1 MSSDV
6 VTRGT
11 LIVVSAPSGAGKS
24 SLVDRVIGKVD
35 RLRYSVSWTTRAP
48 RSRESDGVDY
58 RYVSLAEFSAMRDED
73 GFLEWAEVH
82 GHLYGTPR
90 EPVEATLSEGCD
102 LILDI
107 DIQGAA
113 QVRQQMPEAVS
124 VFIMPPN
131 RQVLEA
137 RLHSRDQN
145 SPSEIERRLRNATVE
160 IRSAPAFDYVIVN
173 NDLDQAAAAL
183 EAIILVQR
191 QRYDRMKQVA
201 LEIVETFGG
210 ESFHA

>member
-1 MSSDV
+1 MSSEIV
-6 VTRGT
+6 SRGS

-24 SLVDRVIGKVD
+24 SLVDRVVTRVS
-35 RLRYSVSWTTRAP
+35 RLRYSVSWTTRAA
-48 RSRESDGVDY
+48 RKQETEGIHY
-58 RYVSLAEFSAMRDED
+58 RYVSLAEFTAMRDTG

-82 GHLYGTPR
+82 GNLYGTPR
-90 EPVEATLSEGCD
+90 EPVEATLSEGWD

-113 QVRQQMPEAVS
+113 QVRRQMPEAVT
-124 VFIMPPN
+124 VFIMPPD

-137 RLHSRDQN
+137 RLRSRDQN
-145 SPSEIERRLRNATVE
+145 SPADIERRLRNATIE
-160 IRSAPAFDYVIVN
+160 IKSAAGFDYVIVN
-173 NDLDQAAAAL
+173 HDLDQAAGAL
-183 EAIILVQR
+183 EAIILAER

-201 LEIVETFGG
+201 QEIVETFGG